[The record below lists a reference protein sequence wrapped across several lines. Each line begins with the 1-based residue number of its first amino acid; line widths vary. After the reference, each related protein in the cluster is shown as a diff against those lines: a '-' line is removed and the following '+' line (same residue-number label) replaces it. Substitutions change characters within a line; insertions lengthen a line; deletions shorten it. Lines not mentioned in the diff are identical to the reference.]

1 MVTSDQL
8 LQLIARLQ
16 HSESAAQ
23 GRNLLLKYMRKQSQ
37 AQLVTLFMLD
47 KEQQVLVPLAHNG
60 KLPEAPT
67 PTEEGTSDQQ
77 AHRQPARKSIPV
89 DGLFGSALLTQD
101 ALQIANVGADARLLP
116 DERAWVYPEGSVLIQ
131 AIKAGPQNAQGVL
144 LLSFRTVQQDMQKN
158 LTGDLRICSILLS
171 TYVVDDAKKR
181 PQDVPIASVRPR
193 RAGARS
199 NTLELL
205 QTPPIQHSTLP
216 EVMYSLTMLSDLYE
230 IGLVLD
236 TAIDNQDLY
245 QSILAHISQ
254 TIQARFSCLL
264 LYHPS
269 LRRLIPAARAGDE
282 LACDAL
288 VNAIDGIE
296 IERLASSGPG
306 QFLSFLRLGLQHV
319 LLVTLSY
326 NGVLFGVVAL
336 AISEDNKLS
345 DERSLLLTYMGNIAA
360 LLLRNYSTH
369 AREQQA
375 AIEQER
381 NRIARDIHDGST
393 QQIAHVLHKLEFV
406 QHLLTRQPLLP
417 HVTQTALGE
426 VERARDLLAVSLNDL
441 RRSISSLLP
450 AQLEEQ
456 DFVVALHCLLDDYM
470 LSDPDLTITLNMDT
484 PDDLPVALEAS
495 IYRFIQEALT
505 NVSKHAQATHA
516 TISIR
521 VLANALV
528 VEVQDNG
535 VGFQPELVARVAVK
549 SPLDNGSLH
558 LGLRTMR
565 ERIQDAGGSLEIESD
580 SGRGTC
586 VRARFTLVSSVQL
599 LTDREHE
606 VLRLIVAGQTNRDI
620 AEKLSIGLETVK
632 SHVHHIMQKMQ
643 VKDRTQAAVLATR
656 HGWL

>member
-16 HSESAAQ
+16 HCESAAQ
-23 GRNLLLKYMRKQSQ
+23 GRNLLLKYMRKQSKV
-37 AQLVTLFMLD
+37 QLVALFILD

-67 PTEEGTSDQQ
+67 PTAEDASDQQ
-77 AHRQPARKSIPV
+77 THKQPARKFISL
-89 DGLFGSALLTQD
+89 DGLFGFALLTQD
-101 ALQIANVGADARLLP
+101 ALQIANACADARLLP
-116 DERAWVYPEGSVLIQ
+116 DERAWIYPEGSVLLQ
-131 AIKAGPQNAQGVL
+131 TIKAGPQNEQGVL
-144 LLSFRTVQQDMQKN
+144 LLSFSTMQQDMQKN
-158 LTGDLRICSILLS
+158 LSGDLRICSILLF
-171 TYVVDDAKKR
+171 TYLADDTKKR
-181 PQDVPIASVRPR
+181 PQEAPLAGIRPR
-193 RAGARS
+193 RASARS

-205 QTPPIQHSTLP
+205 QTPPIQQGTLP

-236 TAIDNQDLY
+236 SAIDNQDLY
-245 QSILAHISQ
+245 QSILAHMAQ

-282 LACDAL
+282 LSCDAL

-306 QFLSFLRLGLQHV
+306 QFLSFLRLGQQHV

-369 AREQQA
+369 TREQQA

-406 QHLLTRQPLLP
+406 QHLLSRQPLLP
-417 HVTQTALGE
+417 HMTQTALGE
-426 VERARDLLAVSLNDL
+426 VERARDLLVLSLNEL

-456 DFVVALHCLLDDYM
+456 DFIIALHSLLDDYM

-484 PDDLPVALEAS
+484 SDDLPVALEAS

-505 NVSKHAQATHA
+505 NVSKHARATHA
-516 TISIR
+516 TISLR

-528 VEVQDNG
+528 VEVQDDG
-535 VGFQPELVARVAVK
+535 VGFQPELVGRVVVK
-549 SPLDNGSLH
+549 RSLDIGPLH

-565 ERIQDAGGSLEIESD
+565 ERIREAGGSLEIESEA
-580 SGRGTC
+580 GHGTC
-586 VRARFTLVSSVQL
+586 VRARFTLVSSAQL
-599 LTDREHE
+599 LTEREHE

>member
-23 GRNLLLKYMRKQSQ
+23 GRSLLLKYIRKQSK

-60 KLPEAPT
+60 KLPEAPA
-67 PTEEGTSDQQ
+67 PAAEDSSDQQ
-77 AHRQPARKSIPV
+77 APRQPARKSIPV

-101 ALQIANVGADARLLP
+101 VLQIANACADARLLP
-116 DERAWVYPEGSVLIQ
+116 DERVWVYPEGSVLLQ

-158 LTGDLRICSILLS
+158 LSGDLRICSILLA
-171 TYVVDDAKKR
+171 TYLVD
-181 PQDVPIASVRPR
+181 S
-193 RAGARS
+193 
-199 NTLELL
+199 
-205 QTPPIQHSTLP
+205 
-216 EVMYSLTMLSDLYE
+216 
-230 IGLVLD
+230 GLVLD

-245 QSILAHISQ
+245 QSILAHMAQ

-269 LRRLIPAARAGDE
+269 LRRLLPAARAGDE
-282 LACDAL
+282 LSCDAL

-296 IERLASSGPG
+296 RLTSSGPG
-306 QFLSFLRLGLQHV
+306 QFLSFLRLGQQHV

-360 LLLRNYSTH
+360 LLLRTYSTH

-375 AIEQER
+375 AIEHER

-426 VERARDLLAVSLNDL
+426 VERARDLLVLSLSEL

-456 DFVVALHCLLDDYM
+456 DFTVALHCLLDDYM
-470 LSDPDLTITLNMDT
+470 LSEPDLTITLNMDT

-505 NVSKHAQATHA
+505 NVSKHAQATHV

-535 VGFQPELVARVAVK
+535 VGFQPELVGRVAGK
-549 SPLDNGSLH
+549 RSQDNGSLH

-565 ERIQDAGGSLEIESD
+565 ERIREVGGSLEIESE